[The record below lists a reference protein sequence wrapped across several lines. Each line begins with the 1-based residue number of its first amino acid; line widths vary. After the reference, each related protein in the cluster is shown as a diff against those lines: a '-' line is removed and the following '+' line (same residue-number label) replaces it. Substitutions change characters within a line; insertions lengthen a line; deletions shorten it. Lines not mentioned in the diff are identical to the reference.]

1 MVDSNNQS
9 GGGQPPTQNVGPMRE
24 AYTSP
29 SDQQPQGGAASGV
42 FNNQAQTAP
51 TAASSPMA
59 PVGPQVTF
67 GPSVATRGRRPRRH
81 MYEIPAR
88 TAQRFQ
94 EYSNQVGQSAER
106 INELSQQQ
114 AAEMQRGVDDLRE
127 RRAEAEADLDERR
140 QGIERSVGD
149 YRAAISQL
157 DQASELDPGRVWAR
171 ADTPTRIMASIAM
184 GGQAFAN
191 VMAGNVLDPSRR
203 LGPIGQLGG
212 AMQRLQQVISR
223 DLELQEN
230 EYNRARH
237 RAAARRDIYGMMRE
251 RFQDETTAHNMAEAA
266 AYQMVQRQAQVF
278 GNQIQNER
286 TRIQLGQLGAQAG
299 QAADQA
305 LQRALQARDRERAR
319 SRGGRRVPM
328 TTTMPDGTQVTTM
341 LSQRDFNRHMLGQHN
356 ESMES
361 ARTLQRALAQAQASG
376 DPQAQRAAYSAINRF
391 GSSLIPS
398 LNNVQRT
405 QESFGT
411 LVQQATEAFRQ
422 EHGRLPDGIESLEI
436 AGANPVRALLGSG
449 RLRDFFAGYFESNPA
464 GERFRQQLGQDLF
477 NAIKQQ
483 SGAQFTDKEFERRM
497 QIALGSMQTPEQIL
511 TGIQILG
518 EMASGGAQTIRGL
531 SPGAYR
537 RFLSNNNITGDPLE
551 RVQGNQRSL
560 NSLLG
565 GSYST
570 NTAGNV
576 VGLLDD
582 LGVFEDD
589 SDARGALYGALNSTE
604 QTLGNAYGGIEI
616 GD

>member
-9 GGGQPPTQNVGPMRE
+9 GGGQPPAP
-24 AYTSP
+24 SP
-29 SDQQPQGGAASGV
+29 GQQPQSAAAMGV
-42 FNNQAQTAP
+42 FANDQSQAAMP
-51 TAASSPMA
+51 ESPSPMA
-59 PVGPQVTF
+59 PVGPGVTF
-67 GPSVATRGRRPRRH
+67 GQPVVRRGRYRADRVA
-81 MYEIPAR
+81 IPAR

-94 EYSNQVGQSAER
+94 EFSNQVGQSAER
-106 INELSQQQ
+106 INELSEQQ
-114 AAEMQRGVDDLRE
+114 AQHMQRGVDDLRE

-140 QGIERSVGD
+140 QRIEGATRD
-149 YRAAISQL
+149 YQAAVQDI
-157 DQASELDPGRVWAR
+157 DNVSELNPGRVWAR
-171 ADTPTRIMASIAM
+171 MDTPTQIMASLALA
-184 GGQAFAN
+184 GQGFAN
-191 VMAGNVLDPSRR
+191 IMMSTRR
-203 LGPIGQLGG
+203 GGPPDRVGS
-212 AMQRLQQVISR
+212 ARQRLDSIIAR
-223 DLELQEN
+223 DLQLQRD

-251 RFQDETTAHNMAEAA
+251 RFQDEATAHNMAESA
-266 AYQMVQRQAQVF
+266 AYRLVQRQAQVF

-319 SRGGRRVPM
+319 ARGGRRVPM
-328 TTTMPDGTQVTTM
+328 ITTMPDGTRITTM
-341 LSQRDFNRHMLGQHN
+341 LSQRDFNRHMLNQHN

-361 ARTLQRALAQAQASG
+361 ARTLQRTLAQAQASG

-391 GSSLIPS
+391 GSSLIPA

-405 QESFGT
+405 QESFGA
-411 LVQQATEAFRQ
+411 LIRQATEDYRR
-422 EHGRLPDGIESLEI
+422 EHGRLPDGIEDLEV
-436 AGANPVRALLGSG
+436 AGANPMRALLGSG
-449 RLRDFFAGYFESNPA
+449 RLRDFMMGYLEGNPA

-483 SGAQFTDKEFERRM
+483 SGAQFTDREFERRL

-531 SPGAYR
+531 SPAAYS
-537 RFLSNNNITGDPLE
+537 RFLRNNNITGDPL
-551 RVQGNQRSL
+551 RDVQSNQRSL

-582 LGVFEDD
+582 LGVFEDG
-589 SDARGALYGALNSTE
+589 SNTRSALYGALNNTE
-604 QTLGNAYGGIEI
+604 QTLGSAYGGVEI

>member
-67 GPSVATRGRRPRRH
+67 GPSVTTGGRRPRRH

-405 QESFGT
+405 QESFGA

-449 RLRDFFAGYFESNPA
+449 RLRDFFAGYFEGNPA

-604 QTLGNAYGGIEI
+604 RTLGNAYGGIEI

>member
-1 MVDSNNQS
+1 MSMPDQPPQS
-9 GGGQPPTQNVGPMRE
+9 GAV
-24 AYTSP
+24 
-29 SDQQPQGGAASGV
+29 DGV
-42 FNNQAQTAP
+42 FSNQGQTAP

-67 GPSVATRGRRPRRH
+67 GPSVTTGGRRPRRH

-157 DQASELDPGRVWAR
+157 DQVSELDPGRVWAR

-319 SRGGRRVPM
+319 SRGSRRVPM

-376 DPQAQRAAYSAINRF
+376 DPQAQRAAYAAINRF

-398 LNNVQRT
+398 LNNAQRS
-405 QESFGT
+405 QESFAA
-411 LVQQATEAFRQ
+411 LINEATEEYRR
-422 EHGRLPDGIESLEI
+422 EHGRLPDGIQDLTV
-436 AGANPVRALLGSG
+436 AGANPMRALLGDG
-449 RLRDFFAGYFESNPA
+449 RLRNFFAAHFEGSEA
-464 GERFRQQLGQDLF
+464 GERFRQELGQQLF

-497 QIALGSMQTPEQIL
+497 QIALGSMQTTEQMLTGLQIL
-511 TGIQILG
+511 S

-531 SPGAYR
+531 SPGVYE
-537 RFLSNNNITGDPLE
+537 RFLRNNNIAGDPL
-551 RVQGNQRSL
+551 RDVQSNQRSL
-560 NSLLG
+560 NSMLG
-565 GSYST
+565 GRYST

-576 VGLLDD
+576 IGLLDD
-582 LGVFEDD
+582 LDVFEDD
-589 SDARGALYGALNSTE
+589 SDARGALYGALNNTQ
-604 QTLGNAYGGIEI
+604 QTIGSAYGGIEI

>member
-9 GGGQPPTQNVGPMRE
+9 GGQPPTQNVGPMRE

-29 SDQQPQGGAASGV
+29 SDASGV

-59 PVGPQVTF
+59 SVGPQVTF
-67 GPSVATRGRRPRRH
+67 GPSVTTGGRRPRRH

-127 RRAEAEADLDERR
+127 RRAEAEADLDARR

-191 VMAGNVLDPSRR
+191 VMAGNTLDPSRR
-203 LGPIGQLGG
+203 MGEPGQLGG

-319 SRGGRRVPM
+319 SRGSRRVPM
-328 TTTMPDGTQVTTM
+328 VTTMPDGTQVTTM

-411 LVQQATEAFRQ
+411 LVRQATEAYRQ
-422 EHGRLPDGIESLEI
+422 EHGRLPDGIEDLDI
-436 AGANPVRALLGSG
+436 AGANPMRAVLGSG
-449 RLRDFFAGYFESNPA
+449 RLRDFMAGYFESNPA

>member
-1 MVDSNNQS
+1 M
-9 GGGQPPTQNVGPMRE
+9 
-24 AYTSP
+24 
-29 SDQQPQGGAASGV
+29 
-42 FNNQAQTAP
+42 
-51 TAASSPMA
+51 
-59 PVGPQVTF
+59 
-67 GPSVATRGRRPRRH
+67 
-81 MYEIPAR
+81 
-88 TAQRFQ
+88 
-94 EYSNQVGQSAER
+94 
-106 INELSQQQ
+106 
-114 AAEMQRGVDDLRE
+114 
-127 RRAEAEADLDERR
+127 
-140 QGIERSVGD
+140 
-149 YRAAISQL
+149 
-157 DQASELDPGRVWAR
+157 
-171 ADTPTRIMASIAM
+171 DTPTRIMAGLAM
-184 GGQAFAN
+184 GGQIAQELFS
-191 VMAGNVLDPSRR
+191 GRR
-203 LGPIGQLGG
+203 GEG
-212 AMQRLQQVISR
+212 AIEHIRGLVNQDLALQR
-223 DLELQEN
+223 E
-230 EYNRARH
+230 EYGRARH

-266 AYQMVQRQAQVF
+266 AYRLVQRQAQVF

-319 SRGGRRVPM
+319 SRGSRRVPM
-328 TTTMPDGTQVTTM
+328 ITTTPDGTRITTM

-422 EHGRLPDGIESLEI
+422 EHGRLPDGIESLAI

-449 RLRDFFAGYFESNPA
+449 RLRDFMAGYFESNPA